1 MKLKAAVLMLGMA
14 LSIAMASSASA
25 QFVEKKTVSLA
36 LAKKMAVAAEAEAVK
51 NNWTMVF
58 VIVDDGGNL
67 VYLGR
72 MDGTQIGSIE
82 VAQGKARTAL
92 NFKRPT
98 KALQDVIDMGQP
110 HVMTL
115 DHITAVQGGLP
126 IMLDGKVIGAI
137 GASGG
142 TSPQDEQCAQAG
154 LTALSEK

>member
-1 MKLKAAVLMLGMA
+1 MKMKVAALIFGLAVLVLGTQ
-14 LSIAMASSASA
+14 SASA
-25 QFVEKKTVSLA
+25 QYVEKKTVSLA

-92 NFKRPT
+92 QFKRPT

-110 HVMTL
+110 HVITL

>member
-1 MKLKAAVLMLGMA
+1 MKLKVVALILGMA
-14 LSIAMASSASA
+14 LSIAFANSASA
-25 QFVEKKTVSLA
+25 QFVEKKNVSLA
-36 LAKKMAVAAEAEAVK
+36 LAKKMAAASEAEAAK

-98 KALQDVIDMGQP
+98 KALQDTIDMGQP
-110 HVMTL
+110 HVITL

-126 IMLDGKVIGAI
+126 ILLDGKVIGAI

-142 TSPQDEQCAQAG
+142 TSAQDEQCAQAG
-154 LTALSEK
+154 LNALNEK

>member
-1 MKLKAAVLMLGMA
+1 MKMKVAALIFGLAVLVLGTQ
-14 LSIAMASSASA
+14 SASA
-25 QFVEKKTVSLA
+25 QYVEKKTVSLA
-36 LAKKMAVAAEAEAVK
+36 LAKKMAVAAEAEAMK

-67 VYLGR
+67 VYLGK

-92 NFKRPT
+92 QFKRPT

-110 HVMTL
+110 HVITL

-154 LTALSEK
+154 LSALTDK

>member
-1 MKLKAAVLMLGMA
+1 MKMKVAALIFGLAVLVLGTQ
-14 LSIAMASSASA
+14 SASA
-25 QFVEKKTVSLA
+25 QYVEKKTVSLA

-67 VYLGR
+67 VYLGK

-92 NFKRPT
+92 QFKRPT

-110 HVMTL
+110 HVITL

-154 LTALSEK
+154 LSALTDK

>member
-1 MKLKAAVLMLGMA
+1 MKMKVAALVLGLAVSVLGTQ
-14 LSIAMASSASA
+14 SASA
-25 QFVEKKTVSLA
+25 QYVEKKTVSLA

-67 VYLGR
+67 VYLGK

-92 NFKRPT
+92 QFKRPT

-110 HVMTL
+110 HVITL

-126 IMLDGKVIGAI
+126 IISDGKVIGAI

-154 LTALSEK
+154 LSALTDK

>member
-1 MKLKAAVLMLGMA
+1 MKLKTVALVLGMV
-14 LSIAMASSASA
+14 LSVVAASSASA

-36 LAKKMAVAAEAEAVK
+36 LAKKMAAAGEAEATK

-58 VIVDDGGNL
+58 VVVDDGGNL

-98 KALQDVIDMGQP
+98 KAFQDVIDMGQP

-115 DHITAVQGGLP
+115 DHITGVQGGLP

-142 TSPQDEQCAQAG
+142 TSAQDEQCAQAG
-154 LTALSEK
+154 LNAMTEK